1 MSQMS
6 DQTKDAIDQINGL
19 SRRSFLK
26 AASCLAVAVTV
37 GSGLLGA
44 TNAFASLPEGIK
56 VMSVGEYQVMHRL
69 MEVVLVTEGTDL
81 VPSSD
86 IAVMQTLDA
95 ALLATMAPDIL
106 QGLKGGI
113 AFFNDGPKATYGKP
127 FVELTNAQAAE
138 FCDTWADS
146 DEVSH
151 RALTVG
157 LKKLVGLAYWANPPT
172 WEPLGYGGP
181 VTEKWNLE
189 SLGNAPL
196 PKS

>member
-44 TNAFASLPEGIK
+44 TNAFASLPAGIK

-81 VPSSD
+81 VPTSD
-86 IAVMQTLDA
+86 IAVMQTLDT
-95 ALLATMAPDIL
+95 ALLATMAPNIL

-113 AFFNDGPKATYGKP
+113 AFFNDGPKAKYGKP
-127 FVELTNAQAAE
+127 FVELSNTQAAE

-172 WEPLGYGGP
+172 WVPLGYGGP
-181 VTEKWNLE
+181 VTDKWNLE